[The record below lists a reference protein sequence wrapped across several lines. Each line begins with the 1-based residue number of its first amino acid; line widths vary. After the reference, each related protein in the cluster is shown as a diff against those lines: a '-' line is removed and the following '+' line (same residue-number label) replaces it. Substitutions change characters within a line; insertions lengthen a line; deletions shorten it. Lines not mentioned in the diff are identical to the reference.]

1 MTTTTHPKIPMD
13 PMRKTALVAGV
24 LYLVTFVGSIPALP
38 LYHNI
43 LHNPNYLL
51 GGANDTGVLWGAI
64 GEVICALAGIGTA
77 VALYPVAKRHSQG
90 AALGFVAARTLEAT
104 MIFVGVLSVLSLVT
118 LHAAGASAAN
128 AGSLVTTGRGLVAL
142 HDWTFLLGPGIMPA
156 VNALCIG
163 TVMYRT
169 GLVPRIIPK
178 LGLIAAPILL
188 ASSMATLF
196 GAYAQ
201 VSTWATLTALPIATW
216 EFSFG
221 VWMAVK
227 GFRPV
232 AVAQLPEAQDNTPAR
247 VPVAA

>member
-1 MTTTTHPKIPMD
+1 MTTNHAKAPMD
-13 PMRKTALVAGV
+13 PMRKTALVAGA

-51 GGANDTGVLWGAI
+51 GHASDTGVLWGAI

-77 VALYPVAKRHSQG
+77 VALYPVARRHSQT

-104 MIFVGVLSVLSLVT
+104 MILVGVLSVLSLVT
-118 LHAAGASAAN
+118 LHGAGASGVN

-142 HDWTFLLGPGIMPA
+142 HDWTFLFGPGVMPA
-156 VNALCIG
+156 INALCIG

-169 GLVPRIIPK
+169 GLVPRIFPTI
-178 LGLIAAPILL
+178 GLIGAPMLL
-188 ASSMATLF
+188 AAAVAILF
-196 GAYAQ
+196 GAFAQ
-201 VSTWATLTALPIATW
+201 VSTLSALAAFPIAAW

-221 VWMAVK
+221 AWMAFK
-227 GFRPV
+227 GFKPA
-232 AVAQLPEAQDNTPAR
+232 AVAQLTVAQAMRPAR

>member
-1 MTTTTHPKIPMD
+1 MTTNHAKVPMD

-43 LHNPNYLL
+43 LHNPRYIL
-51 GGANDTGVLWGAI
+51 GGASDTGVLWGAV

-77 VALYPVAKRHSQG
+77 VALYPVAKRHSQT
-90 AALGFVAARTLEAT
+90 AALGFATSRVIEAS

-118 LHAAGASAAN
+118 LHKAGASGAD
-128 AGSLVTTGRGLVAL
+128 AGSMVSTGRSLVAL
-142 HDWTFLLGPGIMPA
+142 HDWTFLFGPGVMPA
-156 VNALCIG
+156 INALCIA

-169 GLVPRIIPK
+169 GLIPRLIPTI
-178 LGLIAAPILL
+178 GLIGAPMLL
-188 ASSMATLF
+188 AAAVAILF
-196 GAYAQ
+196 GAFAQ
-201 VSTWATLTALPIATW
+201 VSTWSALAAFPIAAW

-221 VWMAVK
+221 VWMTFK
-227 GFRPV
+227 GFKPS
-232 AVAQLPEAQDNTPAR
+232 AVAQLPVAQADMPER